1 MPCPAVMTLKN
12 CLEQTVPFLTG
23 QYTESNDS
31 QQSRLQQGRDGGF
44 NRHDA
49 GLALDIFLFAEQW
62 YKDKKLD
69 WKNEK
74 ILGEHLVKAFVDYR
88 NQMNWTEI
96 IFQDVIFRHE
106 PDDFNYKSGSYAENR
121 KHYTHIHIDWMD
133 NSLKGVIKNP
143 PIPWSAQAK
152 LTQFSSSLMTRL
164 TEVNE
169 KWQKGYLSSM
179 DLKSI

>member
-1 MPCPAVMTLKN
+1 MPCPAVITLKS
-12 CLEQTVPFLTG
+12 CLEQSIPFLKGT
-23 QYTESNDS
+23 YIESDGS
-31 QQSRLQQGRDGGF
+31 RQARLQQGRDGGF

-49 GLALDIFLFAEQW
+49 GLALDIFLFAAQW

-69 WKNEK
+69 WQSEK
-74 ILGEHLVKAFVDYR
+74 ILGEHIVKAFVDYR

-96 IFQDVIFRHE
+96 IFQDVIFKHE
-106 PDDFNYKSGSYAENR
+106 PGDFNYKSGDYKANR

-152 LTQFSSSLMTRL
+152 AAQFSGALQSRL
-164 TEVNE
+164 EEVNE
-169 KWQKGYLSSM
+169 KWRKGYLSSM
-179 DLKSI
+179 SLKNI